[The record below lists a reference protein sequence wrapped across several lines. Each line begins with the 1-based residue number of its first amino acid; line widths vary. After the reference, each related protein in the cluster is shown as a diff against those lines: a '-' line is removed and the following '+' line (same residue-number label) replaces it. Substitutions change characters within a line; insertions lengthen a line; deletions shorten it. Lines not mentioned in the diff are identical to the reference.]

1 MGHKKARYL
10 LIGLAVCL
18 TLLAAFGAG
27 RPPASTGNQPGEFN
41 LVKPEFV
48 TEAYA
53 ANSPIGMYLDEEA
66 GISAY
71 YNSGFTINL
80 SSVRSAY
87 RTIETETA
95 DYIIGSV
102 AVPNHVE
109 HFDPHVYVHK
119 DGWIMA
125 YYLRPDPIG
134 KIIDV
139 RGSTISSTLLKTVVG
154 IVASH
159 AGVPFTDVTYYD
171 FRYPN
176 ATKMVLVA
184 ENAAV
189 GDKIFSMEIPSSYGY
204 YERGW
209 SVCCNGAGH
218 FNLNGVSDPN
228 KIYDANYHRY
238 GTITASQLLA
248 NVEHSVYVSYGY
260 GVLIIVYRE

>member
-10 LIGLAVCL
+10 LIGLSVCL

-125 YYLRPDPIG
+125 YYLRPDPIS

-139 RGSTISSTLLKTVVG
+139 RGKTISSTLLKTVVG
-154 IVASH
+154 NVASN

-184 ENAAV
+184 EDADV
-189 GDKIFSMEIPSSYGY
+189 GDNNFIISVPSSYGY

-209 SVCCNGAGH
+209 ATYKYGTSS
-218 FNLNGVSDPN
+218 FTLDGVNNPN
-228 KIYDANYHRY
+228 QVYRANWQGY
-238 GTITASQLLA
+238 GTITASQLLP
-248 NVEHSVYVSYGY
+248 NVDHNVVVAGY